1 MKKKK
6 IKISKL
12 QKNKENPYSRYWRNK
27 CLTRWSNAVR
37 ERDGGC
43 VICGAKTTADAHHLL
58 PKEYFAQ
65 FSTDIMNGVS
75 LCKLCHKYSH
85 RAAHRNAFYFVE
97 MINQKSHDQYIWVM
111 SRIYDKKVLMSEYDW
126 EKAYNKLMEE
136 K

>member
-1 MKKKK
+1 MKK
-6 IKISKL
+6 IKKSKL

-27 CLTRWSNAVR
+27 ALHRWSSIVR

-65 FSTDIMNGVS
+65 FATCIENGVS
-75 LCKLCHKYSH
+75 LCKKCHKYS
-85 RAAHRNAFYFVE
+85 ATASHRNSFYFVE
-97 MINQKSHDQYIWVM
+97 KIKQNRKNQFDWVM
-111 SRIYDKKVLMSEYDW
+111 SRIYNKSIKMSENNW
-126 EKAYNKLMEE
+126 QKAYEKLMEN